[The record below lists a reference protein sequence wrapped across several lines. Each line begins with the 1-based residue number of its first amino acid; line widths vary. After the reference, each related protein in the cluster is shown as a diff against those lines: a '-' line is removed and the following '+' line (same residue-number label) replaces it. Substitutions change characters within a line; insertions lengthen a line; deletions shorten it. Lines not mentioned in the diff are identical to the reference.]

1 MIVSLCYILI
11 IGTRKI
17 LSLRLR
23 FYSNVLVKKE
33 DAGLLLILKFNTIC
47 YSIKHR
53 KILFKI

>member
-11 IGTRKI
+11 IGTREI

-23 FYSNVLVKKE
+23 FYSNFLVKKE
-33 DAGLLLILKFNTIC
+33 DAGLLLILKFNTLY

>member
-11 IGTRKI
+11 IGTRDI

-23 FYSNVLVKKE
+23 FYSNFLVKKE
-33 DAGLLLILKFNTIC
+33 DAGLLLILKFNTLY

>member
-11 IGTRKI
+11 IGTREI

-23 FYSNVLVKKE
+23 FYSNFLVKKE
-33 DAGLLLILKFNTIC
+33 DAGLLLILKLNTIY

-53 KILFKI
+53 KILFNI